1 MEWYW
6 VLTIVL
12 GSIALLLTVM
22 TLFYYPFFKRVC
34 DIICALAV
42 FIFLWP
48 LYLVLA
54 VLIKIKLGSP
64 IYFKQVRPGKDGKLF
79 TLYKFR
85 SMTEEKDENGNLLP
99 DGDRL
104 TKFGKWL
111 RKTSL
116 DEMPEAINILKG
128 DMSVIGP
135 RPFLVKDMVFFDEKT
150 MKRQSVKPGLSGLA
164 QVNGRNGISWEDK
177 FKYDLE
183 YVGHI
188 SLWEDIS
195 LVFKTVFKSFV
206 KQENINREGFDTD
219 ENYGD
224 YLLRTGK
231 VSEEEHNYKCVL
243 AQQEI
248 GQYYKEKTRKNR

>member
-1 MEWYW
+1 M
-6 VLTIVL
+6 TI
-12 GSIALLLTVM
+12 
-22 TLFYYPFFKRVC
+22 FYYPFFKRVC

-48 LYLVLA
+48 LYLVIAIL
-54 VLIKIKLGSP
+54 VRSKLGKP

-79 TLYKFR
+79 TMYKFR
-85 SMTEEKDENGNLLP
+85 SMTDKRDENGNLLP
-99 DGDRL
+99 DGERL

-135 RPFLVKDMVFFDEKT
+135 RPLLVKDYVFFNNEV

-177 FKYDLE
+177 YKYDLK
-183 YVGHI
+183 YI
-188 SLWEDIS
+188 EDIS
-195 LVFKTVFKSFV
+195 LWKDIGIVLKSIFKSFF
-206 KQENINREGFDTD
+206 KKENINKAGFDTD
-219 ENYGD
+219 EDYGD
-224 YLLRTGK
+224 YLLRKSKILKEDYNSKIIYG
-231 VSEEEHNYKCVL
+231 
-243 AQQEI
+243 QEI
-248 GQYYKEKTRKNR
+248 LKAYEK

>member
-6 VLTIVL
+6 ILAIVL
-12 GSIALLLTVM
+12 GSIALLLLVM

-54 VLIKIKLGSP
+54 ILVKTKLGSP

-116 DEMPEAINILKG
+116 DEMPEAINIIKG

-135 RPFLVKDMVFFDEKT
+135 RPFLVKDMVFFDEDT

-164 QVNGRNGISWEDK
+164 QVNGRNSISWEDK

-183 YVGHI
+183 YVRHI
-188 SLWEDIS
+188 SLWKDIS

-206 KQENINREGFDTD
+206 KQENINRNGFDTD

-231 VSEEEHNYKCVL
+231 VSGEDYSYRCLQAKKEE
-243 AQQEI
+243 
-248 GQYYKEKTRKNR
+248 GSYYNGKRKR

>member
-6 VLTIVL
+6 ILAIVL
-12 GSIALLLTVM
+12 GSIALLLLVM

-48 LYLVLA
+48 LYLVIAILVKA
-54 VLIKIKLGSP
+54 KLGSP

-79 TLYKFR
+79 TIYKFR
-85 SMTEEKDENGNLLP
+85 TMTEEKDELGNLLP

-116 DEMPEAINILKG
+116 DEMPEAINILKS

-135 RPFLVKDMVFFDEKT
+135 RPFLVKDMMFFDQKT

-183 YVGHI
+183 YIEHI
-188 SLWEDIS
+188 SLWKDIS
-195 LVFKTVFKSFV
+195 IVFKSVFKSFV
-206 KQENINREGFDTD
+206 KKENINRVGFDTD
-219 ENYGD
+219 ENYGN
-224 YLLRTGK
+224 YLLRTKQITEEDYK
-231 VSEEEHNYKCVL
+231 VKTLQASKL
-243 AQQEI
+243 I
-248 GQYYKEKTRKNR
+248 GGQVNG

>member
-1 MEWYW
+1 MDWYW
-6 VLTIVL
+6 ILLIVL
-12 GSIALLLTVM
+12 GSITLLLLTM
-22 TLFYYPFFKRVC
+22 SIFYNPFFKRVC

-54 VLIKIKLGSP
+54 ILVKTKLGSP

-116 DEMPEAINILKG
+116 DEMPEAINILKN

-164 QVNGRNGISWEDK
+164 QVNGRNGLSWEDK

-183 YVGHI
+183 YIEHV
-188 SLWEDIS
+188 SFWNDIS
-195 LVFKTVFKSFV
+195 LVLKTVFKSFV

-224 YLLRTGK
+224 YLLRTEY
-231 VSEEEHNYKCVL
+231 VSSEEYNRKCML
-243 AQQEI
+243 AEKEI
-248 GQYYKEKTRKNR
+248 NEFLRKKQNKR